1 MMIDQNK
8 NTNDENLVDHKLFIG
23 FVDPEVTEVEIVL
36 FSIIKMAGNKY
47 QTVDSWHFPVQF
59 APGYMQTHS
68 YRETKLLFKYL
79 NIKIF

>member
-36 FSIIKMAGNKY
+36 FSIRKKAGNKH
-47 QTVDSWHFPVQF
+47 QTVRLWPSSDLVCDRLHATTLV
-59 APGYMQTHS
+59 
-68 YRETKLLFKYL
+68 
-79 NIKIF
+79 

>member
-23 FVDPEVTEVEIVL
+23 FVDPEMTEVEIVL

-47 QTVDSWHFPVQF
+47 QTVRLVAFSGSVCARLH
-59 APGYMQTHS
+59 ANT
-68 YRETKLLFKYL
+68 LL
-79 NIKIF
+79 